1 MLTEVIL
8 KRIPVCSA
16 GAMLAFGGLV
26 FDSAVRAV
34 SIGYILF
41 FANLFLI
48 TLLYHRIFRFN
59 VGGLGGGNKANFLIP
74 TFLKFFIIFVG
85 IGVSVSVLEMEI
97 IPLFTG
103 CFISLIIYLI
113 ENIVNYSAFLKTR
126 GSS

>member
-59 VGGLGGGNKANFLIP
+59 VGGLGGGNKANFLIHVHFE
-74 TFLKFFIIFVG
+74 TSMIYI
-85 IGVSVSVLEMEI
+85 SVACSYYSV
-97 IPLFTG
+97 
-103 CFISLIIYLI
+103 
-113 ENIVNYSAFLKTR
+113 NI
-126 GSS
+126 